1 MFDMSQYGVNTSS
14 GLSAMSGLASMIP
27 VVGPM
32 LGAGMNLIGQ
42 MMQNRQ
48 QEKFYNEYMSPAA
61 RMAQMRAAGINPN
74 AAAQG
79 ISGAAAPQ
87 MNAAAPT
94 SAFSSLGEA
103 LGQSVNTGLTAG
115 NIAAQTKNLEVQTE
129 GQDLMNKMTE
139 VELGMKPSLLSA
151 ELDELKESANEKR
164 QAVEQSKAEV
174 KKIDQEVDNLKTQ
187 KEYLLTQIGLA
198 EYDKRLKDA
207 ETRAAN
213 AKAAL
218 DSANKELA
226 EVNKEIQEKE
236 RDNYLS
242 PEERITKEGEAQ
254 EKVAVA
260 AAKAK
265 EQAHVETDPVE
276 RTKDEITK
284 SYQKEA
290 ADLNRQIAAL
300 ERELRLY
307 DTGKKKDNWF
317 HTGRG
322 QLEYEL
328 RGLKNKLENVTS
340 DYQKKIRR
348 FNSNVTK
355 SVGKSGFTTSQ

>member
-14 GLSAMSGLASMIP
+14 GLSAMSGLASMVP

-42 MMQNRQ
+42 LMQNRQ
-48 QEKFYNEYMSPAA
+48 QERFYNDYMSPAA

-79 ISGAAAPQ
+79 ISGSAAPQ

-115 NIAAQTKNLEVQTE
+115 NIAAQTKNLETQTK
-129 GQDLMNKMTE
+129 GQDLMNKITE

-151 ELDELKESANEKR
+151 ELDDLRADAKQKN

-174 KKIDQEVDNLKTQ
+174 KKIDQEVENLKTQ
-187 KEYLLTQIGLA
+187 KEYLVAQIGLV

-213 AKAAL
+213 AKAVL
-218 DSANKELA
+218 DNAERDLT

-236 RDNYLS
+236 RDNFLT
-242 PEERITKEGEAQ
+242 PEQRINKTAEAN
-254 EKVAVA
+254 
-260 AAKAK
+260 AKA
-265 EQAHVETDPVE
+265 PV
-276 RTKDEITK
+276 
-284 SYQKEA
+284 
-290 ADLNRQIAAL
+290 
-300 ERELRLY
+300 
-307 DTGKKKDNWF
+307 DN
-317 HTGRG
+317 TPEG
-322 QLEYEL
+322 QLTQMYLDEL
-328 RGLKNKLENVTS
+328 KIELAKVDEQIKIAKDKGNFGRVVSWENE
-340 DYQKKIRR
+340 KIRIMR
-348 FNSNVTK
+348 KYRNRIRRVRKGSSAGVSAFGTGFNA
-355 SVGKSGFTTSQ
+355 GG

>member
-1 MFDMSQYGVNTSS
+1 MFDMSQYGVNTGSQ
-14 GLSAMSGLASMIP
+14 AMSGLASVASMIP
-27 VVGPM
+27 VLGPF
-32 LGAGMNLIGQ
+32 LGMGMNMIGTA
-42 MMQNRQ
+42 MQNRQ
-48 QEKFYNEYMSPAA
+48 QEQFYNKYMSPAA

-151 ELDELKESANEKR
+151 ELDDLRADAEQKR

-218 DSANKELA
+218 DNAERELT

-236 RDNYLS
+236 RDNYLT
-242 PEERITKEGEAQ
+242 PEERI
-254 EKVAVA
+254 EKQAHETEVAKVEENPQGRI
-260 AAKAK
+260 AK
-265 EQAHVETDPVE
+265 ELENE
-276 RTKDEITK
+276 M
-284 SYQKEA
+284 
-290 ADLNRQIAAL
+290 NR
-300 ERELRLY
+300 
-307 DTGKKKDNWF
+307 
-317 HTGRG
+317 
-322 QLEYEL
+322 
-328 RGLKNKLENVTS
+328 KLEWIDALIKDKESVFGPNHNEVRKLHS
-340 DYQKKIRR
+340 MRERIIRQYARRIRR
-348 FNSNVTK
+348 VYKGASAGFNVA
-355 SVGKSGFTTSQ
+355 GSGISAGG